1 MQFEQHGVYTV
12 KVEDSILIVD
22 ATGPFNA
29 ELIAAYRRDVDACIQ
44 ALSHAAWGQIIVLH
58 DLSLFTP
65 EAEQALERSLEFRK
79 QNGLVASAV
88 VSDSPYKMV
97 KKQMAEIYH
106 NVALEYAFFEDLDS
120 AKAWLIDTI
129 KGF

>member
-29 ELIAAYRRDVDACIQ
+29 ELIAAYRCDVDACIQ
-44 ALSHAAWGQIIVLH
+44 ALSHAAWGQIIVLQ

-65 EAEQALERSLEFRK
+65 EAEQALERSVEFRK

-88 VSDSPYKMV
+88 VSDSPLPTRWSRSK
-97 KKQMAEIYH
+97 
-106 NVALEYAFFEDLDS
+106 
-120 AKAWLIDTI
+120 WLKSTNTWHSSTHSS
-129 KGF
+129 KTLMKRGTGREQK